1 MTATT
6 AVRMG
11 AGNTDPIASAF
22 PLRFLCEA
30 CNHAGRLHC
39 RKPGKTAP
47 ALCFTNSHIAHPLAV
62 DGQSIPQRGIVLP
75 MYTIAETDR
84 FKKKAATLWTEEER
98 LAFLVWLAS
107 HPLQGDVIPNGGG
120 LRKVR
125 WHMAGKGKRGGVRV
139 IYYNLLADGLII
151 AADIY
156 AKNER
161 ENIGAKDLHNLKEGK
176 P

>member
-1 MTATT
+1 MKQANINVERGRDTPKPVQNCATDIC
-6 AVRMG
+6 RRPLRFPLRLHG
-11 AGNTDPIASAF
+11 RNHCRPRHYRQYRPRPSAF

-84 FKKKAATLWTEEER
+84 FKKKAATL
-98 LAFLVWLAS
+98 
-107 HPLQGDVIPNGGG
+107 
-120 LRKVR
+120 
-125 WHMAGKGKRGGVRV
+125 AGKPSPARRRNPQWRRPAQSALAYGGERQTGWCARD
-139 IYYNLLADGLII
+139 LLQPAG
-151 AADIY
+151 
-156 AKNER
+156 
-161 ENIGAKDLHNLKEGK
+161 
-176 P
+176 